1 MPVNLFLFFI
11 LYLNVLFP
19 VDNEHKFYVSTTS
32 IEFKSKSKSLQ
43 IISQLFTDDLQLIIS
58 EQDESIILDPDSD
71 LEFID
76 QLIENYFKKN
86 LVFSSEGVNIPYVF
100 LGKEYLNDITKCF
113 IELNFSEVPKN
124 VELSNELFLS
134 LFKEQQN
141 IVHFKNLDQRKS
153 YLLHKNKRS
162 VLLKLA
168 P

>member
-1 MPVNLFLFFI
+1 M
-11 LYLNVLFP
+11 
-19 VDNEHKFYVSTTS
+19 
-32 IEFKSKSKSLQ
+32 
-43 IISQLFTDDLQLIIS
+43 IIS

-162 VLLKLA
+162 VILTLA

>member
-11 LYLNVLFP
+11 FYLSVLFP
-19 VDNEHKFYVSTTS
+19 NDNEHKFYVSTTS

-43 IISQLFTDDLQLIIS
+43 ITSQLFTDDLQLIIS

-76 QLIENYFKKN
+76 RLIENYFKKK
-86 LVFSSEGVNIPYVF
+86 LVFSSEGINIPYVF
-100 LGKEYLNDITKCF
+100 LGKEYFNDITKCF
-113 IELNFSEVPKN
+113 IELKFSVVPNK
-124 VELSNELFLS
+124 VELSNELFFS

-141 IVHFKNLDQRKS
+141 IVHFKNLDRRKS
-153 YLLHKNKRS
+153 FLLHKNKRS
-162 VLLKLA
+162 VILTLV

>member
-1 MPVNLFLFFI
+1 MPLNLFFI
-11 LYLNVLFP
+11 FYLNVLFP
-19 VDNEHKFYVSTTS
+19 NDKEHKFYVSTTS

-43 IISQLFTDDLQLIIS
+43 ITSQLFTDDLQLIMS
-58 EQDESIILDPDSD
+58 EQDESIILDPDSN

-76 QLIENYFKKN
+76 QLIESYFKKN
-86 LVFSSEGVNIPYVF
+86 LVFSSEGINIPYVF
-100 LGKEYLNDITKCF
+100 LGKEYLNNITKCF
-113 IELNFSEVPKN
+113 IELKFSEVPNK

-153 YLLHKNKRS
+153 FLLHKNKRS
-162 VLLKLA
+162 VILTLV

>member
-1 MPVNLFLFFI
+1 MNYFLFFI
-11 LYLNVLFP
+11 FYINVLFIT
-19 VDNEHKFYVSTTS
+19 DNGHKFYVSTTT
-32 IEFKSKSKSLQ
+32 IEFKPISKSLQ
-43 IISQLFTDDLQLIIS
+43 ITSQLFTDDLQLIMR

-86 LVFSSEGVNIPYVF
+86 LVFSSEGINIPYVF
-100 LGKEYLNDITKCF
+100 LGKEYFNDITKCF
-113 IELNFSEVPKN
+113 IELKFSVVPNK

-141 IVHFKNLDQRKS
+141 IVHFKNLDRRKS
-153 YLLHKNKRS
+153 FLLHKNKRS
-162 VLLKLA
+162 VILTLV